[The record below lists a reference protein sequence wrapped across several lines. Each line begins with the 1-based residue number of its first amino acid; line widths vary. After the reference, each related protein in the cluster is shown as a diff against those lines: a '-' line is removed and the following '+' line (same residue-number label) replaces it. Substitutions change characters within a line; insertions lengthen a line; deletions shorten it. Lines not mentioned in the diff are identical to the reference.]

1 MGEKEVSFDVSEKT
15 AGPVVHRLA
24 QDLGISLVGVQGSGL
39 RGRITKNDVLQAA
52 NQNHQLPLEP
62 TAEQKREWLR
72 QINLIRRFEEAAG
85 AAYNRARVGGFLH
98 LGIGEEASIVGTCA
112 ALRPQDYLF
121 CTYRSHGHA
130 LARGTAPDAVMKELY
145 GREGGTSGGRGGSM
159 HVFDGERRFM
169 GGYGIVAGNIPLA
182 AGAALSI
189 KRLGEDAAVLCSFG
203 DGASNQGNTTETMN
217 MASLWNLPMVFLIS
231 NNLYGMGTAIERH
244 AADVRLSKRG
254 EPYGIEGRT
263 CDGMDVAA
271 TYQAVLEAMNDA
283 RQDQRPILL
292 EVITYRFRGHSAADP
307 QEYRSKA
314 EVEEHKKDDPL
325 VHWAEQLVE
334 EGIITRAEVEAIDAS
349 ATAAVQEAVEAA
361 ETAPEPALEDLY
373 RDVYVDSP
381 SVPGSLETER

>member
-1 MGEKEVSFDVSEKT
+1 ME
-15 AGPVVHRLA
+15 HL
-24 QDLGISLVGVQGSGL
+24 QGSGL

-52 NQNHQLPLEP
+52 HENIQLPLEP
-62 TAEQKREWLR
+62 TNEQKVEWLR

-85 AAYNRARVGGFLH
+85 AAYNRTKVGGFLH
-98 LGIGEEASIVGTCA
+98 LGIGEEASIVGCCA
-112 ALRPQDYLF
+112 ALHPKDYLF

-130 LARGTAPDAVMKELY
+130 IARGTDPEAVMKELY

-217 MASLWNLPMVFLIS
+217 MASLWGLPMVFLIS
-231 NNLYGMGTAIERH
+231 NNLYGMGTSIERH
-244 AADVRLSKRG
+244 AADVHLSKRG

-263 CDGMDVAA
+263 CDGMDVEA
-271 TYQAVLEAMNDA
+271 TYQATLQAMNDA
-283 RQDQRPILL
+283 KRDQRPIVL
-292 EVITYRFRGHSAADP
+292 EVMTYRFRGHSAADP
-307 QEYRSKA
+307 QEYRTKE
-314 EVEEHKKDDPL
+314 EVEEHKKQDPL
-325 VHWAEQLVE
+325 HLWGEHLVSQ
-334 EGIITRAEVEAIDAS
+334 GIIDQDGVEKIDQE
-349 ATAAVQEAVEAA
+349 ATAQIQDVVAQAEA
-361 ETAPEPALEDLY
+361 APEPSIADLQK
-373 RDVYVDSP
+373 DVYVDSP

>member
-1 MGEKEVSFDVSEKT
+1 MSEKT
-15 AGPVVHRLA
+15 AGPVARRVA
-24 QDLGISLVGVQGSGL
+24 EDLRVDMEHLQGSGL

-52 NQNHQLPLEP
+52 HENIQLPLEP
-62 TAEQKREWLR
+62 TNEQKVEWLR

-85 AAYNRARVGGFLH
+85 AAYNRTKVGGFLH
-98 LGIGEEASIVGTCA
+98 LGIGEEASIVGCCA
-112 ALRPQDYLF
+112 ALHPKDYLF

-130 LARGTAPDAVMKELY
+130 IARGTDPEAVMKELY

-217 MASLWNLPMVFLIS
+217 MASLWGLPMVFLIS
-231 NNLYGMGTAIERH
+231 NNLYGMGTSIERH
-244 AADVRLSKRG
+244 AADVHLSKRG

-263 CDGMDVAA
+263 CDGMDVEA
-271 TYQAVLEAMNDA
+271 TYQATLQAMNDA
-283 RQDQRPILL
+283 KRDQRPIVL
-292 EVITYRFRGHSAADP
+292 EVMTYRFRGHSAADP
-307 QEYRSKA
+307 QEYRTKE
-314 EVEEHKKDDPL
+314 EVEEHKKQDPL
-325 VHWAEQLVE
+325 HLWGEHLVSQ
-334 EGIITRAEVEAIDAS
+334 GIIDQDGVEKIDQE
-349 ATAAVQEAVEAA
+349 ATAQIQDVVAQAEA
-361 ETAPEPALEDLY
+361 APEPSIADLQK
-373 RDVYVDSP
+373 DVYVDSP